1 MIYFKRKTELWIFG
15 QMEFLDGWLDAP
27 KICHLKFKN
36 LDAIRFL
43 PRSFVLIK
51 FDEKGRF
58 LNTKYVSRC
67 AMQSIEGPKK
77 MEVMLETCEAFF
89 DCVPMQLHHIQLILI
104 INRLP
109 SLSNLFLPQQMSKSN
124 HYELK
129 QKISSCDQLH

>member
-1 MIYFKRKTELWIFG
+1 
-15 QMEFLDGWLDAP
+15 MEFLGGWLDAP

-58 LNTKYVSRC
+58 LNTKYVNRC

-77 MEVMLETCEAFF
+77 MDVMLETFEAFF
-89 DCVPMQLHHIQLILI
+89 DRAPMQLHHVQLIFTNI
-104 INRLP
+104 LP
-109 SLSNLFLPQQMSKSN
+109 SLSNALPSIAN
-124 HYELK
+124 A
-129 QKISSCDQLH
+129 KIFVSCTSTLMN